1 MKEKIRE
8 LIIMESQSH
17 HPAFSKHSD
26 VMNANPKSKV
36 EKENLF
42 DELKSRGNFCFKA
55 KQFEEAEMLYSQAI
69 HHKPKEESI
78 LGNRSAARCSMG
90 KLDLALEDA
99 IQCIALNPSWVKGY
113 FRQGQALKRMD
124 RFGEAYLAFKKVVEM
139 EPSNKGALKYME
151 ESKMS
156 AEKLGQDLTGKK
168 QAPKKTKSTMSH
180 VKKPT
185 KPSTTSTVVTKE
197 ELGEDV
203 RGYKKLADGRT
214 TTYFNNE
221 LTEEAKKLIGDIAPK
236 KIENAQDVQIK
247 NVHGGSAWNQ
257 GTTFEEKDMGEWAK
271 NHVKKLLKSASFE
284 KQNGPEEPTTV
295 MVEDVKDIDG
305 DASIAVFRGKKRFLF
320 DFTFTVECK
329 GEFGDVSPSSVS
341 GKLKYLDFSS
351 DCDGDYDVDVLV
363 SSRYKSDAGKLMY
376 EHLNKADTGLRAVIT
391 EKLNQFVQDYA
402 KM

>member
-1 MKEKIRE
+1 M
-8 LIIMESQSH
+8 
-17 HPAFSKHSD
+17 
-26 VMNANPKSKV
+26 
-36 EKENLF
+36 
-42 DELKSRGNFCFKA
+42 
-55 KQFEEAEMLYSQAI
+55 
-69 HHKPKEESI
+69 
-78 LGNRSAARCSMG
+78 
-90 KLDLALEDA
+90 
-99 IQCIALNPSWVKGY
+99 
-113 FRQGQALKRMD
+113 
-124 RFGEAYLAFKKVVEM
+124 
-139 EPSNKGALKYME
+139 
-151 ESKMS
+151 
-156 AEKLGQDLTGKK
+156 
-168 QAPKKTKSTMSH
+168 
-180 VKKPT
+180 
-185 KPSTTSTVVTKE
+185 
-197 ELGEDV
+197 
-203 RGYKKLADGRT
+203 
-214 TTYFNNE
+214 
-221 LTEEAKKLIGDIAPK
+221 IGDIAPK